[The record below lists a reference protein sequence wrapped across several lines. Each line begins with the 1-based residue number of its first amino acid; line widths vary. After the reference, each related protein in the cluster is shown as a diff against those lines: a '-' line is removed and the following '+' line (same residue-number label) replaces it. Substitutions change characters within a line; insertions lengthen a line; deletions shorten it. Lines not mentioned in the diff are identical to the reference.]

1 MHARLAFVTL
11 LAGLLAVVGYG
22 SPTRAAETVRILT
35 AQPGW
40 QAISVWYA
48 KDLGLFSKNKVDV
61 QHTPLDSSPS
71 VMEAFVSGQGDM
83 AIANVGTAVNAFF
96 RGVPLRIIAGTPG
109 SDYPIMAVSPSIN
122 GVPALKGKKIAVWSV
137 PSDATLALDAVAQ
150 SKYGL
155 KPGNDF
161 TYVKVPA
168 QNVCDTIKRG
178 QADAGIVF
186 EPFASACLT
195 SGAHRVAPAGTV
207 SFDPPKLVSSSVV
220 IANADFLQ
228 KHRRAAAAV
237 LQALDQAV
245 NWAAKNKQAAVESL
259 AKYSGQPANAI
270 ALSYDSVNFNI
281 GIDRAYHDILLKRYE
296 EAGLI
301 KQTPTAGDLDK
312 LYQTDL
318 LKH

>member
-1 MHARLAFVTL
+1 MVIRTCL
-11 LAGLLAVVGYG
+11 LALVFAIAATMS
-22 SPTRAAETVRILT
+22 SPHANAAETVRILT

-48 KDLGLFSKNKVDV
+48 KDLGLFKKYDVDV

-83 AIANVGTAVNAFF
+83 AIANVGTAVNAYF

-122 GVPALKGKKIAVWSV
+122 GVAALKGKKIAVWSV
-137 PSDATLALDAVAQ
+137 PSDATLALDALAQ

-155 KPGNDF
+155 KPGTDF

-178 QADAGIVF
+178 QADAGMVF
-186 EPFASACLT
+186 EPFASTCLT
-195 SGAHRVAPAGTV
+195 EGAHRVAPAGTV
-207 SFDPPKLVSSSVV
+207 SFDPPKVVSSSVL
-220 IANADFLQ
+220 IANANFL
-228 KHRRAAAAV
+228 KGHTPAVEAV
-237 LQALDQAV
+237 LKALDEAV
-245 NWAAKNKQAAVESL
+245 VWASKNKAEAVQSL
-259 AKYSGQPANAI
+259 AKYSGQSAKAI
-270 ALSYDSVNFNI
+270 GLSYDSVNFNI
-281 GIDRAYHDILLKRYE
+281 SIDRGYHEILLKRYE

-301 KQTPTAGDLDK
+301 KQIPTAADLTE
-312 LYQTDL
+312 LYQTNL